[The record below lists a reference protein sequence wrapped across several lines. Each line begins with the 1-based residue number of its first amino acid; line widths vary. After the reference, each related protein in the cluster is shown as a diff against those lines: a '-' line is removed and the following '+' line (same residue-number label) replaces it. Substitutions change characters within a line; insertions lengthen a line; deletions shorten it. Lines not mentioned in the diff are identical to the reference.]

1 VIDQYIEIQNQL
13 AELFGVSEKDLRQ
26 RFQLIQLSNQ
36 TPKIQFQLA
45 TYAIMVA
52 VLDELEKQGKRTIDK
67 FWWTNKYLE
76 ICGYDI
82 KTVQEHLRRLELD

>member
-1 VIDQYIEIQNQL
+1 MIEQYIEIQDQL
-13 AELFGVSEKDLRQ
+13 AALFGVNARDLRH
-26 RFQLIQLSNQ
+26 RFQLIQLSKQ
-36 TPKIQFQLA
+36 LPKIEFQLA

-67 FWWTNKYLE
+67 FWWTDKYLE